1 MNYLLGELEQMGYL
15 FVVAIPS
22 IDAPGGSSSR
32 RGAMTPD
39 RPCEA
44 PFRRSKTSSDATWV
58 PPALLCSRSS
68 SWNEPLRA
76 GAPVQDHHRTR
87 HRVRNDAGHEVSPD
101 QHLTGPWLTSPENTR
116 IVRPNRSRSRHHTE
130 SGDRPPVERGNIP
143 RHLSVGE
150 SPEQIAESARQPK
163 GLIPIIPRKRPAS
176 PLLPGYGGHEMEHDR
191 DVACAVPQM
200 CLQRTTGAGGTPDV
214 PFGVPLAAS
223 SAATVRQRSGRRI
236 PPPRW
241 QGARLGTGHKVRKL
255 REFVKHLIDGTDV
268 DREMSP
274 NTGTRPL
281 FRLALRF
288 LVASWLG

>member
-1 MNYLLGELEQMGYL
+1 M
-15 FVVAIPS
+15 
-22 IDAPGGSSSR
+22 
-32 RGAMTPD
+32 
-39 RPCEA
+39 
-44 PFRRSKTSSDATWV
+44 
-58 PPALLCSRSS
+58 
-68 SWNEPLRA
+68 
-76 GAPVQDHHRTR
+76 
-87 HRVRNDAGHEVSPD
+87 
-101 QHLTGPWLTSPENTR
+101 
-116 IVRPNRSRSRHHTE
+116 
-130 SGDRPPVERGNIP
+130 
-143 RHLSVGE
+143 GE

-236 PPPRW
+236 PPRGW

-281 FRLALRF
+281 LPLSSPVSRRKLVGIASKLAW
-288 LVASWLG
+288 ASTTVSRPAVQGVNPDVETVKALAEGGQHGVQTL